1 MEAYTAF
8 AKVYDRFMEN
18 VPYDKWGDFIEFVV
32 DKYGISKPSRDSVD
46 ALESERNLV
55 LDMGC
60 GTGVLTEIMYN
71 KGYDMI
77 GVDISQEML
86 DVALRRKLAKYVNDT
101 DTEDIASEAGIL
113 YLCQDMCELDLYS
126 TIGTVYST
134 CDSINY
140 LIEDEEVEA
149 CFDRVSNYLY
159 PEGLFIFDVNT
170 VHKYRDVIGDVTIA
184 ENAEECSFI
193 WDNFYSEEDNVNEY
207 DLTLFIESEDAD
219 SCGRKLYEKY
229 SETHYQRGFEVEEI
243 IKMLSDAGL
252 ELMAIIDESIVN
264 DDKCSYKSLLEV
276 SKMGKDKEAVNLGVN
291 EESER
296 VIFIARKPIK

>member
-18 VPYDKWGDFIEFVV
+18 VPYDKWGDFIEYVV

-219 SCGRKLYEKY
+219 SYGRKLYEKY

-243 IKMLSDAGL
+243 KEMLSDAGL

-264 DDKCSYKSLLEV
+264 DDKCSYKSLLEE

>member
-18 VPYDKWGDFIEFVV
+18 VPYDKWGDFIEYVV

-101 DTEDIASEAGIL
+101 EAEAVASDAGIL

-140 LIEDEEVEA
+140 LIEDEEVTA

-264 DDKCSYKSLLEV
+264 DDKCSYKSLLNE
-276 SKMGKDKEAVNLGVN
+276 SKMGKAKETINLGVN

-296 VIFIARKPIK
+296 VIFIARKPNS

>member
-18 VPYDKWGDFIEFVV
+18 VPYDKWGDFIEYVV

-193 WDNFYSEEDNVNEY
+193 WDNFYCKEDNVNEY